1 MFLAGDIQKDARKGK
16 AQQKSHVAG
25 LRRGRNCWAPPPQKK
40 SSCYGLVL
48 VCGQGLCR
56 VSVVSKSSLAMDV
69 MQNGIK
75 LLVESLLCS
84 SLC

>member
-1 MFLAGDIQKDARKGK
+1 MLEKARRNRKAMLPDEEGAENAGHR
-16 AQQKSHVAG
+16 
-25 LRRGRNCWAPPPQKK
+25 PPQKK

-56 VSVVSKSSLAMDV
+56 VFVVSKSSLAMDT

-75 LLVESLLCS
+75 LLVGSLLCS